1 MKWNITFKV
10 QRPCQAKVACESKSL
25 SKPNEKKVHKSET
38 QVKWAGQQLQS
49 SNFANAFVQEI
60 PRKEVTILFRTR
72 KLKIHDL
79 RVLS

>member
-1 MKWNITFKV
+1 MDPFKQSWYVHQSHETNLMK
-10 QRPCQAKVACESKSL
+10 R
-25 SKPNEKKVHKSET
+25 KVHKSET

>member
-1 MKWNITFKV
+1 MDPFKQSWYGYQSHEANLMKRKV
-10 QRPCQAKVACESKSL
+10 Q
-25 SKPNEKKVHKSET
+25 KSET

-72 KLKIHDL
+72 KLMIHDL
-79 RVLS
+79 RMLS

>member
-1 MKWNITFKV
+1 MN
-10 QRPCQAKVACESKSL
+10 R
-25 SKPNEKKVHKSET
+25 KVHKSET

-49 SNFANAFVQEI
+49 SNFANAFVQET

-79 RVLS
+79 RMLSQGLNVYVWLHAVPRWLDS

>member
-1 MKWNITFKV
+1 MDPFKQSWYVHQSHKANLMKRKV
-10 QRPCQAKVACESKSL
+10 QKI
-25 SKPNEKKVHKSET
+25 ET